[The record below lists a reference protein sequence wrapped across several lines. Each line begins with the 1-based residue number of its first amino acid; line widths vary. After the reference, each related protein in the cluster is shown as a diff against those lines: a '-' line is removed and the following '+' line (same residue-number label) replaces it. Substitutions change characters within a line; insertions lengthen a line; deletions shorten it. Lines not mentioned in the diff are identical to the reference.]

1 MFSCIYH
8 TLYSPLLSEDA
19 SAYEHLILLYIIYI
33 YSNGKDISPVC
44 SVLLPTITMAVCGIG
59 RSQ

>member
-1 MFSCIYH
+1 MCIMFSYIYH

-33 YSNGKDISPVC
+33 YSNGKVYHDEHIGSLVISQSP
-44 SVLLPTITMAVCGIG
+44 LPGA
-59 RSQ
+59 